1 MDYLSLLIAVSIA
14 LCAFLLAYVAGDWIW
29 NVRDIARHRAEVLAT
44 EHDSRATVT
53 AWAWKRLSQFGEKLL
68 PILGDERIRVAE
80 HLYIAGFRRSTAPA
94 VFVILKA
101 GLVLTAVISIWLLWS
116 SPTALTGS
124 QLMLISALIGAIAL
138 LLPNWLLRE
147 KMKRRQ
153 ARLRNAFPDA
163 LDMLVICVEAGLGLS
178 AAMERVTDEIRHMH
192 PDLAMEF
199 AAVNAEIRSG
209 IERGTA
215 LRNLNVRT
223 GLLEISGFVTLLT
236 QTLQLGTGVGNS
248 LRVYAEDFRDQRMQR
263 AENHAAKI
271 GTKMVFPLVFCEL
284 PAFFLIA
291 VGPAILR
298 VLDSFG
304 A

>member
-44 EHDSRATVT
+44 EHDSRETVT
-53 AWAWKRLSQFGEKLL
+53 AWAWKRLSRFGEKLL
-68 PILGDERIRVAE
+68 PILGDERIRIAE

-138 LLPNWLLRE
+138 LLPNWWLRE

-236 QTLQLGTGVGNS
+236 QTLQLGTGVGDS

-271 GTKMVFPLVFCEL
+271 GTKMVFPLVFCEF

>member
-14 LCAFLLAYVAGDWIW
+14 LCAFLLAYVAGNWIW
-29 NVRDIARHRAEVLAT
+29 NVRDIARHRAEALAT
-44 EHDSRATVT
+44 ESDSRESVTV
-53 AWAWKRLSQFGEKLL
+53 WAWKRLSQFGEKLL
-68 PILGDERIRVAE
+68 PIMGDERIRIAE
-80 HLYIAGFRRSTAPA
+80 HLYIAGFRRSTASA

-138 LLPNWLLRE
+138 LLPNWWLRE

-192 PDLAMEF
+192 PDLATEF

-236 QTLQLGTGVGNS
+236 QTLQLGTGVGDS
-248 LRVYAEDFRDQRMQR
+248 LRIYAEDFRDQRMQR

-271 GTKMVFPLVFCEL
+271 GTKMVFPLVFCEF

-291 VGPAILR
+291 IGPAILR

>member
-53 AWAWKRLSQFGEKLL
+53 AWAWKRLSQFGEKLF
-68 PILGDERIRVAE
+68 PIMGDERIRIAE

-101 GLVLTAVISIWLLWS
+101 GLVLTAVIGIWLLWS

-124 QLMLISALIGAIAL
+124 QLILISALIGAIAL
-138 LLPNWLLRE
+138 LLPNWWLRE

-223 GLLEISGFVTLLT
+223 GLLEISGVVTVLP
-236 QTLQLGTGVGNS
+236 QTRQLGTGVGNS